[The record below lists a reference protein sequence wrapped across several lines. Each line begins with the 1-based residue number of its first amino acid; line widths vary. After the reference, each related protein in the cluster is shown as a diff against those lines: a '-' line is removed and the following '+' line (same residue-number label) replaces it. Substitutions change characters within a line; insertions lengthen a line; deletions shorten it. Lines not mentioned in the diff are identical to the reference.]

1 MDLIPCNR
9 RSRDSFIPCR
19 RPQGGVSGGLALVRG
34 VVAGGDLASAASSF
48 ATLITNLCHTTI
60 TPPQPRP
67 ANTPKSTGRSQHRRR
82 QARDVFNRIQVP
94 WRTWQ
99 RGRPGGGEG
108 FSARTAITFDHAPFL
123 QSCQPTDSNII
134 IDSTSTPSP
143 SSPRWSCSKRS
154 PSPPTWWQPWS
165 RRTQRRHWLG
175 TSTLASSCKPPCR
188 PPALHHRC
196 IQTRQVSSN
205 MLKGC

>member
-1 MDLIPCNR
+1 MPPLPQALP
-9 RSRDSFIPCR
+9 RSSPT
-19 RPQGGVSGGLALVRG
+19 
-34 VVAGGDLASAASSF
+34 F
-48 ATLITNLCHTTI
+48 AT
-60 TPPQPRP
+60 PPSHHHNHNPPIHQ
-67 ANTPKSTGRSQHRRR
+67 KSRGRSQHRRQ

-94 WRTWQ
+94 WRTWR

-108 FSARTAITFDHAPFL
+108 FSARTAITSDHAPSL

-165 RRTQRRHWLG
+165 RRTQRRHRLG